1 MLKRGE
7 IALQEDLDKKEL
19 IQLIEKLEKENE
31 RNSRGHR

>member
-7 IALQEDLDKKEL
+7 IALLEDLDKKEL
-19 IQLIEKLEKENE
+19 IQLIEKFEKENE